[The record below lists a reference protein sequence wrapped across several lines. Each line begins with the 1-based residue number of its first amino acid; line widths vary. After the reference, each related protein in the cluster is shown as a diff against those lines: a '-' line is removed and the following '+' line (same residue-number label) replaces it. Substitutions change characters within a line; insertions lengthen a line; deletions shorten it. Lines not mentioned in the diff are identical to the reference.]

1 MTKRTPMMA
10 APSLRGLAPA
20 GLALLMLAGCAQPN
34 SGRRAGLTAAQA
46 AECRSRSEAIY
57 RQQNRGDVYKSDIY
71 ATSTRDAPFATN
83 GLPGITSNG
92 LGAQYG
98 REKALN
104 DCYNSQA
111 NGPQATEP
119 APTPV
124 K

>member
-1 MTKRTPMMA
+1 MTPHTSFMA
-10 APSLRGLAPA
+10 ALVPG
-20 GLALLMLAGCAQPN
+20 GMALLLLAGCAQP
-34 SGRRAGLTAAQA
+34 SQSRRAGLTPAQA

-57 RQQNRGDVYKSDIY
+57 RQQNRGEVYKSDVY

-92 LGAQYG
+92 LGAQFG

-104 DCYNSQA
+104 DCYNAS
-111 NGPQATEP
+111 ATGADTP
-119 APTPV
+119 AGTPV

>member
-1 MTKRTPMMA
+1 MTSRTPKLA
-10 APSLRGLAPA
+10 APVLAAMVPA
-20 GLALLMLAGCAQPN
+20 GLALLLLAGCAQPN

-57 RQQNRGDVYKSDIY
+57 RQQNRGEIYKSDIY

-92 LGAQYG
+92 LGAQFG
-98 REKALN
+98 REQALN
-104 DCYNSQA
+104 DCYNSQST
-111 NGPQATEP
+111 GPQTAEP
-119 APTPV
+119 TLTPA